1 MIERIIEASAR
12 NRFLVFTF
20 VLLMTLAGVYAIK
33 NIPLDAV
40 PDISDVQVI
49 VYTPWEG
56 RSPDLIEDQVTY
68 PIVSS
73 LISAPKVKTVRGLSD
88 FGFSYVYVIFEDG
101 TDIYWARSRVLE
113 YLQQITARLPQ
124 GASPVLGPDATGV
137 GWVFT
142 YALVDE
148 SGTYDLAFLR
158 SLQDWY
164 IRYALASVEGVA
176 EVASVGGFV
185 KQYQVNIDPN
195 RLSAYGISIREVM
208 ERIRMS
214 NNDVEGRLLE
224 FGGREYMVRG
234 LGYLKSVEEIQSI
247 VIGSKA
253 GTPVLMRDIAN
264 VGLGPDIRRGI
275 IELNGQGEAAGG
287 IVVMRFG
294 ENALNVISAVKAK
307 LDEIAPGLPKGVK
320 IIPTYDRSELIHRSI
335 QNLQKTLV
343 QEIVV
348 VSLVVI
354 VFLLHFKSALV
365 PIFALPV
372 AVVISFIPMYYLKIT
387 SNIMSLGGIALS
399 IGVLVDASI
408 VMVENGYR
416 HLSEGRETDRQAST
430 ESIIKACQQVGRA
443 IFFALVI
450 IIISFVPVFLLEAQ
464 EGRLFRPLAVTKTLA
479 MAASS
484 ILAITLVPV
493 LMTFFLKSK
502 RLRPESENPLSRFL
516 KWVYEPLIRWVLRF
530 KKTSILIN
538 FVLIP
543 LSIYL
548 MLGIGSEFMPPL
560 YEGTIFYM
568 PMTNPGI
575 SVTEAGKLLSAQD
588 KILKSFPEVL
598 TVFGK
603 AGRAETSTDPAP
615 FSMME
620 TTVQLKPKD
629 QWTPVPKDYAFLPQ
643 FLRPA
648 AQKLFGTSRPRTY
661 EELVEAMDR
670 KMQFPGLQNSWT
682 MPIRARIDMLSTGI
696 RTPVGIK
703 IFGPDLNTI
712 QELGI
717 QIEGLLKAVPGT
729 RSVYAERVAG
739 GYFADIK
746 IRRDAIARYG
756 LTVGEVQEVIQSA
769 IGGMNVTR
777 TIEGR
782 ERYPVNVRYLRELR
796 DDIEKI
802 GRILVPVRMMGGV
815 SGMGPDAASGTR
827 LAQIP
832 LAQLTDIRLATGP
845 AMIRD
850 EDAMLAGYVFADVTG
865 RDLGGYVEEA
875 KQLIREKLAPPPG
888 YFLSWSGQYEFQLR
902 AKERLKILLPI
913 VFLVIFILLY
923 MTFHSASEA
932 VILMIAVLYAMTGGV
947 ILQYLLG
954 YNFSVAVWV
963 GYIALYGIAVETG
976 VVMIIYLHESL
987 DKRLLRGDVT
997 RRDIHEATVEGSVL
1011 RLRPKIMTVGTTL
1024 IGLVPIMWSSG
1035 VGADV
1040 MKPIAAPI
1048 IGGLITS
1055 TVHVLIITPVIFAM
1069 VKEHALKKGTLR
1081 ATQQTRPSNSNPP
1094 ATRSGADY
1102 SV

>member
-1 MIERIIEASAR
+1 MIERIIEISAR
-12 NRFLVFTF
+12 NRFLVITF
-20 VLLMTLAGVYAIK
+20 VLLLTLAGVYAIK

-68 PIVSS
+68 PIVTS

-124 GASPVLGPDATGV
+124 GVSPVLGPDATGV

-148 SGTYDLAFLR
+148 SGTYDLADLR
-158 SLQDWY
+158 TLQDWY

-214 NNDVEGRLLE
+214 NNDVEGRLIE
-224 FGGREYMVRG
+224 YGGREYMVRG
-234 LGYLKSVEEIQSI
+234 RGYIKSVEDIQSI
-247 VIGSKA
+247 VVGSKA
-253 GTPVLMRDIAN
+253 GTPVLLSSIA
-264 VGLGPDIRRGI
+264 VVSLGPDIRRGI
-275 IELNGQGEAAGG
+275 LELNGQGEVAGG

-294 ENALNVISAVKAK
+294 ENALNVIRDVKAK
-307 LDEIAPGLPKGVK
+307 LDEIAPGLPQGVK
-320 IIPTYDRSELIHRSI
+320 IIPTYDRSELIRLSI
-335 QNLQKTLV
+335 ENLQKTLL
-343 QEIVV
+343 QEIAV

-354 VFLLHFKSALV
+354 VFLLHFRSALV
-365 PIFALPV
+365 PILALPI
-372 AVVISFIPMYYLKIT
+372 AVIISFIPMYFLKIS

-416 HLSEGRETDRQAST
+416 RLSEGSPEDRKNST
-430 ESIIKACQQVGRA
+430 ATIIKACQQVGRA

-450 IIISFVPVFLLEAQ
+450 IIVSFVPVFMLEAQ
-464 EGRLFRPLAVTKTLA
+464 EGRLFRPLAFTKTLA

-493 LMTFFLKSK
+493 LMTLFLKSK

-516 KWVYEPLIRWVLRF
+516 KWVYAPVIRWALRF

-538 FVLIP
+538 FLLIP
-543 LSIYL
+543 LSIFL
-548 MLGIGSEFMPPL
+548 MMGIGSEFMPPL

-568 PMTNPGI
+568 PVTNPGI
-575 SVTEAGKLLSAQD
+575 SVTEAGRLLSIQD

-598 TVFGK
+598 TVAGK

-620 TTVQLKPKD
+620 TTVQLKPRD
-629 QWTPVPKDYAFLPQ
+629 QWTPVEKNYGFLPQ
-643 FLRPA
+643 WLHAP
-648 AQKLFGTSRPRTY
+648 AQKLFGTTRPRTY
-661 EELVEAMDR
+661 EELVEAMDQ
-670 KMQFPGLQNSWT
+670 KMQFPGLQNAWT

-717 QIEGLLKAVPGT
+717 QIETILKEVPGT

-739 GYFADIK
+739 GYFADIN
-746 IRRDAIARYG
+746 INRDAIARYG

-769 IGGMNVTR
+769 IGGMNVTL

-802 GRILVPVRMMGGV
+802 GRILVPVKAMENV
-815 SGMGPDAASGTR
+815 AGMVPGT
-827 LAQIP
+827 APVTGIAHIP
-832 LAQLTDIRLATGP
+832 LAQLADIRLSTGP

-850 EDAMLAGYVFADVTG
+850 EDAMLAGYVFIDVSG
-865 RDLGGYVEEA
+865 RDIGGYVEEA
-875 KQLIREKLAPPPG
+875 KEVIQGKLELPTG
-888 YFLSWSGQYEFQLR
+888 YFLTWSGQYEFQLR
-902 AKERLKILLPI
+902 AKEKLKILLPI

-923 MTFHSASEA
+923 MTFHSVSEA
-932 VILMIAVLYAMTGGV
+932 VILMVAVLYAMTGGV
-947 ILQYLLG
+947 ILQYFLG

-987 DKRLLRGDVT
+987 NRRLLKGAIT
-997 RRDIHEATVEGSVL
+997 QRDIHEAAVEGSVL

-1040 MKPIAAPI
+1040 MKPIATPI

-1055 TVHVLIITPVIFAM
+1055 TIHVLIITPVIFAM
-1069 VKEHALKKGTLR
+1069 IKERALKKGTLK
-1081 ATQQTRPSNSNPP
+1081 ATQQ
-1094 ATRSGADY
+1094 
-1102 SV
+1102 VH